1 MKAFGNG
8 KAALLEILGL
18 LQFTAHYRSPK
29 EATGTLDRDRD
40 ADDFEVLIGVET
52 AQTRHD

>member
-1 MKAFGNG
+1 MKALGNG

-29 EATGTLDRDRD
+29 EATGTLNRDRD

>member
-8 KAALLEILGL
+8 KAAILEILGL
-18 LQFTAHYRSPK
+18 LHFTAHYRSSK
-29 EATGTLDRDRD
+29 DATGTLDRDRD
-40 ADDFEVLIGVET
+40 ADDFEVIAGVKT